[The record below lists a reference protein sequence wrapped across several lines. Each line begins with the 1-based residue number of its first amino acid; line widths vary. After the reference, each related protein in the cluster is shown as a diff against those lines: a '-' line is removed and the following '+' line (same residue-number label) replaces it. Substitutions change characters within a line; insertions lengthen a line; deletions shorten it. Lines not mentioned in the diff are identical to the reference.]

1 MIMVRQ
7 HPPEH
12 IPRDVLARSDF
23 VEACG
28 QRDLGKIFN
37 IATKWGGLGFT
48 ASHLA
53 RRCEMTVSQV
63 QDYTLRGRQ
72 ALSIE
77 VIERVADGL
86 HIPGRMLAIGDR
98 PWECQGDNAVSG
110 GLAEG
115 RGDTASSS
123 LEGRDFSA
131 PWTVDGT
138 LVTAHEVS
146 EVSPVDR
153 RSFLL
158 LTGAALTAPA
168 HEWLIA
174 RPLDDVSHSVGRTV
188 EPRFVDSLDDITAK
202 LRRMDDQ
209 MGGGSLI
216 DLVRAQISFV
226 ARLIREGR
234 YTDSLGRRL
243 HGTLG
248 ELLRLGGWVSYDDG
262 NLAQAQRF
270 WISSLHAAHTAGDT
284 ALGANVLGFMSE
296 PAWNF
301 GRPDD
306 AVKLTATAL
315 AGYKGKSPHVSSIL
329 HMRSALPFAVRG
341 DALDCKRAID
351 TAYSA
356 FRSSPPESGEP
367 DWSYWMDE
375 GSLNEQIGICLMS
388 LGEYESASRH
398 LEFSLQVEQNG
409 QIREGVVRQT
419 YLATSYIRQGEP
431 ERACE
436 IGMRAIDALSSQVD
450 SPRLMARV
458 QQLGDDLKLYRN
470 AGAVQDFTRRVDE
483 LVTPNRA

>member
-1 MIMVRQ
+1 MVRQ
-7 HPPEH
+7 RPPDH

-28 QRDLGKIFN
+28 HRDLGKMFSIV
-37 IATKWGGLGFT
+37 AKWGGVGFT
-48 ASHLA
+48 PSHLS
-53 RRCEMTVSQV
+53 RRCEMTVTQV

-86 HIPGRMLAIGDR
+86 HIPGRMLAIADR
-98 PWECQGDNAVSG
+98 PWECEADNGVAQGLG
-110 GLAEG
+110 EG
-115 RGDTASSS
+115 RGGSASSS
-123 LEGRDFSA
+123 LPGRDFSA
-131 PWTVDGT
+131 SWTVDGT

-158 LTGAALTAPA
+158 LTGAALTTPA

-174 RPLDDVSHSVGRTV
+174 RPLDDVSRSVGRKI

-209 MGGGSLI
+209 MGGGALI
-216 DLVRAQISFV
+216 DLVQAQISFV
-226 ARLIREGR
+226 ARLLREGR

-270 WISSLHAAHTAGDT
+270 WISSLHAAHAAGDT

-296 PAWNF
+296 PAWNL
-301 GRPDD
+301 GRPHD

-315 AGYKGKSPHVSSIL
+315 AGYKGRSPHVSAIL
-329 HMRSALPFAVRG
+329 NMRAALPFAVRG
-341 DALDCKRAID
+341 DTLDCKRAID

-356 FRSSPPESGEP
+356 FRNSPPESGEP

-375 GSLNEQIGICLMS
+375 GSLNEQIGICFMT
-388 LGEYESASRH
+388 LGDYQSAAKH
-398 LEFSLQVEQNG
+398 LELSLRVEQNG
-409 QIREGVVRQT
+409 QVREGVVRQT
-419 YLATSYIRQGEP
+419 YLAATYARKNEP
-431 ERACE
+431 ERACDVA
-436 IGMRAIDALSSQVD
+436 MRAVNALSTQVD
-450 SPRLMARV
+450 SPRLIVGVRNLLEDLTGYQRV
-458 QQLGDDLKLYRN
+458 E
-470 AGAVQDFTRRVDE
+470 AVQEFRDRVEE
-483 LVTPNRA
+483 LATGRGQES

>member
-1 MIMVRQ
+1 MVRQ
-7 HPPEH
+7 RPPDH

-28 QRDLGKIFN
+28 QRDLGKMFR
-37 IATKWGGLGFT
+37 IAGKWGGAGFT
-48 ASHLA
+48 PSHLS
-53 RRCEMTVSQV
+53 RRCEMTVTQV

-72 ALSIE
+72 ALTLD

-86 HIPGRMLAIGDR
+86 HIPGRMLALGDR
-98 PWECQGDNAVSG
+98 PWERQADDGIPRDLTES
-110 GLAEG
+110 
-115 RGDTASSS
+115 RGDPASSS
-123 LEGRDFSA
+123 LETTGFSA

-158 LTGAALTAPA
+158 LTGAALTTPA

-174 RPLDDVSHSVGRTV
+174 RPLDDVSRSAGRKI

-209 MGGGSLI
+209 MGGGALI
-216 DLVRAQISFV
+216 DLVQAQISFV
-226 ARLIREGR
+226 ARLLREGR

-296 PAWNF
+296 PAWNL

-306 AVKLTATAL
+306 AAKLTATAL
-315 AGYKGKSPHVSSIL
+315 AGYRGKSPHVSAIL
-329 HMRSALPFAVRG
+329 HMRAALPFAIKG
-341 DALDCKRAID
+341 DGLDCKRAID

-356 FRSSPPESGEP
+356 FRNSPPASGEP

-375 GSLNEQIGICLMS
+375 GSLNEQIGICLIS
-388 LGEYESASRH
+388 LGDYQSACNH
-398 LEFSLQVEQNG
+398 LERSLQVEQNG

-419 YLATSYIRQGEP
+419 YLATAYVRRGEP

-436 IGMRAIDALSSQVD
+436 IGMLAADALSTQVD
-450 SPRLMARV
+450 SPRLTARV
-458 QQLGDDLKLYRN
+458 QALGDDLQPYKHID
-470 AGAVQDFTRRVDE
+470 AVRELTERVDT
-483 LVTPNRA
+483 LGMRNRG

>member
-1 MIMVRQ
+1 MFSIV
-7 HPPEH
+7 
-12 IPRDVLARSDF
+12 A
-23 VEACG
+23 
-28 QRDLGKIFN
+28 
-37 IATKWGGLGFT
+37 KWGGAGFT
-48 ASHLA
+48 PSHLS
-53 RRCEMTVSQV
+53 RRCEMTVTQV

-86 HIPGRMLAIGDR
+86 HIPGRMLALGDR
-98 PWECQGDNAVSG
+98 PWESEANNAIPQD
-110 GLAEG
+110 LTEG
-115 RGDTASSS
+115 RGDAASP
-123 LEGRDFSA
+123 LLVGTGFSA

-158 LTGAALTAPA
+158 LTGAALTTPA

-174 RPLDDVSHSVGRTV
+174 RPLDDVSRSVGRTV

-209 MGGGSLI
+209 MGGGALI

-296 PAWNF
+296 PAWNL

-306 AVKLTATAL
+306 AAKLTATAL
-315 AGYKGKSPHVSSIL
+315 AGYKGQSPHVSAIL
-329 HMRSALPFAVRG
+329 HMRAALPLAVRG
-341 DALDCKRAID
+341 DATDCKRAID
-351 TAYSA
+351 TAYGA
-356 FRSSPPESGEP
+356 FRNTPPESGEP
-367 DWSYWMDE
+367 DWCYWMDE

-388 LGEYESASRH
+388 LGEYQSACNH
-398 LEFSLQVEQNG
+398 LELSLRVEQNG
-409 QIREGVVRQT
+409 QVREGVVRQA
-419 YLATSYIRQGEP
+419 YLATAYARQGEP
-431 ERACE
+431 ERACD
-436 IGMRAIDALSSQVD
+436 IGMHVIDALSNQVD
-450 SPRLMARV
+450 SPRLMARIV
-458 QQLGDDLKLYRN
+458 RLRDELGPFARVE
-470 AGAVQDFTRRVDE
+470 AVQDFSSGVDE
-483 LVTPNRA
+483 LAASQRGKRV